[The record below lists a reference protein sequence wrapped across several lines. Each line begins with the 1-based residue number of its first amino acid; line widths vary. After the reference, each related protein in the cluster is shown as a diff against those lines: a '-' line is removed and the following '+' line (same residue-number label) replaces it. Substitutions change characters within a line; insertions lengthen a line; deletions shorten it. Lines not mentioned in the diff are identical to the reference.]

1 MKAVDDNSHA
11 YGDQVSLAVKSLDN
25 AHKVFV
31 SQYENNS
38 SRVTVI
44 YKSFLEDVYAYTCS
58 QPFSILHLR

>member
-44 YKSFLEDVYAYTCS
+44 YKSFLEDVYA
-58 QPFSILHLR
+58 